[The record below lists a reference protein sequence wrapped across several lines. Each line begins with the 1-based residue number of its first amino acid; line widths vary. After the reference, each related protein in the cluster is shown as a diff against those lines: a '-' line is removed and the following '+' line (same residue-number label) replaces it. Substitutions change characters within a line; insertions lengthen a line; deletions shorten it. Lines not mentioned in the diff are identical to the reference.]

1 MRTGGGTF
9 QAASKNNLRQVG
21 SRVGTQVMSERSR
34 KAILTMQR
42 NEITEYHIYSRIAS
56 RLPGG
61 DNQNTLL
68 RLAAAEKRHCE
79 MWAEMTGVECLPN
92 KAKIFWYD
100 LLARICGYTFTL
112 KLMESGENVADK
124 TYAKLAEEVPQ
135 AHAIAVE
142 EEEHENALLAI
153 LDEKRLQYV
162 GSMVL
167 GLNDALVEL
176 TGTLAGL
183 TLAMKNTGMIA
194 MAGLITGIAATLS
207 MGSSEYLS
215 SRSEGRDDAFTSC
228 LYTSGVYFLTV
239 AILVAPY
246 LVFGNGQY
254 LEAMATMLVL
264 AVVIILVFTYYIS
277 VAKDLNFKK
286 RFLEMAGISLGVAL
300 ISFVI
305 GIFVKEFLGID
316 L

>member
-1 MRTGGGTF
+1 MTTTTMSAQART
-9 QAASKNNLRQVG
+9 
-21 SRVGTQVMSERSR
+21 
-34 KAILTMQR
+34 AILAMQN
-42 NEITEYHIYSRIAS
+42 NEITEYYIYQKIAE
-56 RLPGG
+56 RVPGG

-68 RLAAAEKRHCE
+68 RLAAAEKRHCG
-79 MWAEMTGVECLPN
+79 MWEAMTGVQSTPN
-92 KAKIFWYD
+92 TLRIHWYAF
-100 LLARICGYTFTL
+100 LARVCVYTFAL
-112 KLMESGENVADK
+112 KLMESGENAADK
-124 TYAKLAEEVPQ
+124 TYAKLAEEVPE

-228 LYTSGVYFLTV
+228 MYTSGVYFVTV
-239 AILVAPY
+239 AVLVAPY
-246 LVFGNGQY
+246 LVFGNEQY
-254 LEAMATMLVL
+254 LEAMITMLVL
-264 AVVIILVFTYYIS
+264 AVLIILVFTYYIS
-277 VAKDLNFKK
+277 VAKDLDFKK

-305 GIFVKEFLGID
+305 GIFVKQVLGID
-316 L
+316 M

>member
-1 MRTGGGTF
+1 MTT
-9 QAASKNNLRQVG
+9 K
-21 SRVGTQVMSERSR
+21 MSERAR
-34 KAILTMQR
+34 AAIMVMQK
-42 NEITEYHIYSRIAS
+42 NEITEYHIYNKIAA

-79 MWAEMTGVECLPN
+79 MWAAMTGSECEPN
-92 KAKIFWYD
+92 KLRIWWYD
-100 LLARICGYTFTL
+100 FLARVCGYTFTL
-112 KLMESGENVADK
+112 KLMESGENAADQ
-124 TYAKLAEEVPQ
+124 TYAKLAEEVPE

-153 LDEKRLQYV
+153 LDEERLQYV

-228 LYTSGVYFLTV
+228 LYTSVVYFVTV
-239 AILVAPY
+239 AVLVAPY
-246 LVFGNGQY
+246 LFFGNDQY
-254 LEAMATMLVL
+254 MEAMVSMLVL
-264 AVVIILVFTYYIS
+264 AVLIILVFTYYIS

-305 GIFVKEFLGID
+305 GIFVKQVLGID
-316 L
+316 M

>member
-1 MRTGGGTF
+1 MTT
-9 QAASKNNLRQVG
+9 K
-21 SRVGTQVMSERSR
+21 MSERAR
-34 KAILTMQR
+34 AAILVMQK
-42 NEITEYHIYSRIAS
+42 NEITEYHIYNKIAA

-79 MWAEMTGVECLPN
+79 MWAAMTGSECEPN
-92 KAKIFWYD
+92 KLRIWWYD
-100 LLARICGYTFTL
+100 FLARVCGYTFTL
-112 KLMESGENVADK
+112 KLMESGENAADQ
-124 TYAKLAEEVPQ
+124 TYAKLAEEVPE

-153 LDEKRLQYV
+153 LDEERLQYV

-228 LYTSGVYFLTV
+228 LYTSVVYFVTV
-239 AILVAPY
+239 AVLVAPY
-246 LVFGNGQY
+246 LFFGNDQY
-254 LEAMATMLVL
+254 MEAMVSMLVL
-264 AVVIILVFTYYIS
+264 AVLIILVFTYYIS

-305 GIFVKEFLGID
+305 GIF
-316 L
+316 